1 MSSRRWFHRNISGIE
16 AETLLLEQGFDG
28 SFLARPSKSQPGDFT
43 LSVRRDR
50 DVTHI
55 KIQNTGDYYDLYG
68 GEKFA
73 TLAELVEHYT
83 ENCGILKE
91 KSGEIIHLRYPL
103 LSADPTTER
112 WFHGQIPGKTAEKL
126 LMEKGK
132 HGSYLVRASQSKPGD
147 FVLSVRTE
155 EKVTHV
161 MIKCREDKY
170 EIGGGEHFDTLTDLV
185 EYYKENPMVETTGSV
200 VTLKT
205 PFNATRITASGISD
219 RVKELEKDGMNKE
232 QKNSKKGFWE
242 EFEMLGQQETKQLH
256 ARKDGKRDENK
267 PKNRYKNILPF
278 DFNRVI
284 LEDGDPNVPGSDYI
298 NANIITN
305 RELPECK
312 RKYIATQGCLQ
323 TTVTDFW
330 RMIWQQNSRIIVMTT
345 KLVERGK
352 NKCVK
357 YWPDE
362 QETKEMEVYTG
373 TLRVKNISENTTQDH
388 VVREFDVSFQSNDP
402 IVDPEPPKKVYHF
415 HFKAWPDHGV
425 PSDPGCVLSFLQ
437 DIGDKQ
443 ESIPDAGPVVVHCS
457 AGIGRTGTVLVID
470 MILQQIKK
478 QGLDCEIDVQKMTL
492 MVRAQ
497 RSGMVQTE
505 AQYRFIYLA
514 VRHYIDTTLQRMQAE
529 QRSQRDYKN
538 IKYSVEAA
546 GGGELP
552 SAISKACSLKLG
564 SSKYCNNK
572 GMSTKRGPPPKLP
585 EEPPSQLYEN
595 IEALKTDASPHIP
608 PRRH

>member
-1 MSSRRWFHRNISGIE
+1 MHGLCDYYTPPFQQAMLRAISEHRRG
-16 AETLLLEQGFDG
+16 
-28 SFLARPSKSQPGDFT
+28 
-43 LSVRRDR
+43 R

-91 KSGEIIHLRYPL
+91 KSGEIIQLKYPL

-112 WFHGQIPGKTAEKL
+112 WFHGQIPGKMAEKL
-126 LMEKGK
+126 LVEKGK

-155 EKVTHV
+155 DKVTHV
-161 MIKCREDKY
+161 MIKCKEDKY

-200 VTLKT
+200 VTLKA

-256 ARKDGKRDENK
+256 ARKEGKREENR

-278 DFNRVI
+278 DFNRVV
-284 LEDGDPNVPGSDYI
+284 LEDGDPTLPGADYI
-298 NANIITN
+298 NANIISN
-305 RELPECK
+305 RELPESK
-312 RKYIATQGCLQ
+312 RHYIATQGCLQ

-352 NKCVK
+352 
-357 YWPDE
+357 
-362 QETKEMEVYTG
+362 
-373 TLRVKNISENTTQDH
+373 
-388 VVREFDVSFQSNDP
+388 DP
-402 IVDPEPPKKVYHF
+402 QVPPEPSRKVYHF
-415 HFKAWPDHGV
+415 HFTGWPDHGV

-443 ESIPDAGPVVVHCS
+443 ESIRDAGPIVVHCS

-470 MILQQIKK
+470 MILQQIKQ

-505 AQYRFIYLA
+505 AQYRFIYMA

-552 SAISKACSLKLG
+552 SAISKGCSLKLG
-564 SSKYCNNK
+564 TTKYCNNK
-572 GMSTKRGPPPKLP
+572 GTPLKRGPPPKLP
-585 EEPPSQLYEN
+585 DEPPSQLYEN

-608 PRRH
+608 PRRHTHTASQL